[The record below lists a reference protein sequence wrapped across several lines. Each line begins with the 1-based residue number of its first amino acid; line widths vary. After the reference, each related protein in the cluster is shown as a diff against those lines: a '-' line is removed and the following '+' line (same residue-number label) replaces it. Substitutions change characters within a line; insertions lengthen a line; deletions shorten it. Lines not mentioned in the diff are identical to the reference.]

1 MSAMSVRIE
10 TLMEALVR
18 AGRDLL
24 RPTLLFH
31 VVWPPLAAFLLW
43 SVVAWFAWLP
53 AAGWIVTQLPDWSWL
68 DWFGPWLAHVAVFL
82 VFAPL
87 IYVTALLF
95 IAAFALPRMMA
106 IVAAR
111 DYPDVSRQGSPQAA
125 VWGSVWN
132 TLVAGTIFIA
142 GWLVSLPLLLIP
154 GALFVLPLFWSAWLN
169 QRAFRFDALAEHALP
184 TERETLFHRERGN
197 LFAGGL
203 ASALAGYIPIVHVLA
218 PGFAALLFVHLC
230 LAALRDLR
238 KQEGIT
244 L

>member
-1 MSAMSVRIE
+1 MSLRIE
-10 TLMEALVR
+10 ILTQTVLR
-18 AGRDLL
+18 AARDLT
-24 RPTLLFH
+24 RPALLFQ
-31 VVWPPLAAFLLW
+31 VIWPPLAAFVLW

-53 AAGWIVTQLPDWSWL
+53 AADWVVTQLPDWSWL
-68 DWFGPWLAHVAVFL
+68 NWFGPWLAHLAVFL

-111 DYPDVSRQGSPQAA
+111 DYPQLSRQGSPQAA
-125 VWGSVWN
+125 LWGSLWN
-132 TLVAGTIFIA
+132 TLAAGAIFVI

-184 TERETLFHRERGN
+184 LEREAIFRRERGN
-197 LFAGGL
+197 LFGAGL
-203 ASALAGYIPIVHVLA
+203 LSAVVGYVPVIHLLA

-230 LAALRDLR
+230 LAALRELR
-238 KQEGIT
+238 NQEGIT

>member
-1 MSAMSVRIE
+1 MSVRIE
-10 TLMEALVR
+10 TLMNALAR

-24 RPTLLFH
+24 RPALLFQ
-31 VVWPPLAAFLLW
+31 VIWPPLTAFLLW

-53 AAGWIVTQLPDWSWL
+53 AADWIVTQLPDWSWL
-68 DWFGPWLAHVAVFL
+68 NWFGPWLAHVAVFL

-87 IYVTALLF
+87 VYVTALLF

-125 VWGSVWN
+125 LWGSVWN
-132 TLVAGTIFIA
+132 TLVAGTIFIV

-154 GALFVLPLFWSAWLN
+154 GALFVLPLLWSAWLN

-184 TERETLFHRERGN
+184 DERETLFQRERGN
-197 LFAGGL
+197 LFAAGL
-203 ASALAGYIPIVHVLA
+203 ASALAGYVPVIHLLA

-238 KQEGIT
+238 KREGIT

>member
-1 MSAMSVRIE
+1 MSVRIE
-10 TLMEALVR
+10 TLTEALAR

-24 RPTLLFH
+24 RPALLFQ
-31 VVWPPLAAFLLW
+31 VIWPPLAAFLLW
-43 SVVAWFAWLP
+43 SVVAWFTWLP
-53 AAGWIVTQLPDWSWL
+53 AADWIVTQLPDWSWL
-68 DWFGPWLAHVAVFL
+68 AWFGPWLAHVAVFL

-106 IVAAR
+106 IVATR
-111 DYPDVSRQGSPQAA
+111 DYRDVSRHGSPQAA
-125 VWGSVWN
+125 LWGSLWN
-132 TLVAGTIFIA
+132 TLVAGTLFVV

-154 GALFVLPLFWSAWLN
+154 GALFVLPLLWSAWLN

-184 TERETLFHRERGN
+184 AEREAVFQRERGN
-197 LFAGGL
+197 LFGAGL
-203 ASALAGYIPIVHVLA
+203 ASALVGYVPVLHLLA

-230 LAALRDLR
+230 LAALRELR
-238 KQEGIT
+238 YKEGIT

>member
-1 MSAMSVRIE
+1 MSLRIDSL
-10 TLMEALVR
+10 TQTLVR
-18 AGRDLL
+18 AARDLS
-24 RPTLLFH
+24 RPAILFQ
-31 VVWPPLAAFLLW
+31 VVWPPLAAFAMW

-53 AAGWIVTQLPDWSWL
+53 AADWIVTQLPVWSWL
-68 DWFGPWLAHVAVFL
+68 DWFGPWLAHLVVFL

-111 DYPDVSRQGSPQAA
+111 DYPQLSRQGSPQAA
-125 VWGSVWN
+125 LWGSLWN
-132 TLVAGTIFIA
+132 TLAAGAIFVI

-154 GALFVLPLFWSAWLN
+154 GALFVLPLLWSAWLN

-184 TERETLFHRERGN
+184 LEREAIYRRERGN
-197 LFAGGL
+197 LFAAGL
-203 ASALAGYIPIVHVLA
+203 VSALVGYVPVIHLLA

-230 LAALRDLR
+230 LAALRELR
-238 KQEGIT
+238 KEEGIT

>member
-1 MSAMSVRIE
+1 MSVQFGS
-10 TLMEALVR
+10 LMDALAR
-18 AGRDLL
+18 SGRDLL
-24 RPTLLFH
+24 RPAVLFH
-31 VVWPPLAAFLLW
+31 VLWPPLAAFLLW

-53 AAGWIVTQLPDWSWL
+53 AADWITMQLPDWSWL
-68 DWFGPWLAHVAVFL
+68 NWFGPWLAHLAVFL

-95 IAAFALPRMMA
+95 IATFALPRMMA

-111 DYPDVSRQGSPQAA
+111 DYPGVSRQGSARAA
-125 VWGSVWN
+125 LWGSLWN
-132 TLVAGTIFIA
+132 TLVAGTIYVA
-142 GWLVSLPLLLIP
+142 GWLVTLPLLLIP
-154 GALFVLPLFWSAWLN
+154 GAILVLPLLWSAWLN

-184 TERETLFHRERGN
+184 AERDTLFRSQRAELLG
-197 LFAGGL
+197 AGL
-203 ASALAGYIPIVHVLA
+203 LSALVAYVPVIHLLA

>member
-1 MSAMSVRIE
+1 MSLRIE
-10 TLMEALVR
+10 SLTQTLVR
-18 AGRDLL
+18 AARDLA
-24 RPTLLFH
+24 RPDILFQ
-31 VVWPPLAAFLLW
+31 VIWPPLAAFLLW
-43 SVVAWFAWLP
+43 SAVAWFAWLP
-53 AAGWIVTQLPDWSWL
+53 AADWIVTQLPAWSWL

-111 DYPDVSRQGSPQAA
+111 DYPNLSRQGSPQAA
-125 VWGSVWN
+125 LWGSLWN
-132 TLVAGTIFIA
+132 TLAAGTIFVI
-142 GWLVSLPLLLIP
+142 GWLLSLPLLLIP
-154 GALFVLPLFWSAWLN
+154 GALFVLPLLWSAWLN

-184 TERETLFHRERGN
+184 TERDALFRRERGN
-197 LFAGGL
+197 LFGAGL
-203 ASALAGYIPIVHVLA
+203 LSALVGYVPVVHLLA

-230 LAALRDLR
+230 LAALRELR
-238 KQEGIT
+238 KEEGIT

>member
-1 MSAMSVRIE
+1 MSLRIDRL
-10 TLMEALVR
+10 TQTLVR
-18 AGRDLL
+18 AARDLG
-24 RPTLLFH
+24 RPAILFQ
-31 VVWPPLAAFLLW
+31 VVWPPLAAFALW

-53 AAGWIVTQLPDWSWL
+53 AADWIVTQLPDWSWL
-68 DWFGPWLAHVAVFL
+68 DWFGPWLAHVVVFL

-125 VWGSVWN
+125 LWGSLWN
-132 TLVAGTIFIA
+132 TLAAGAIFLI

-154 GALFVLPLFWSAWLN
+154 GALFVLPLLWSAWLN

-184 TERETLFHRERGN
+184 LEREAIFQRERGN
-197 LFAGGL
+197 LFAAGL
-203 ASALAGYIPIVHVLA
+203 VSALAGYVPVFHLLA

-230 LAALRDLR
+230 LAALRELR
-238 KQEGIT
+238 NEKGIT

>member
-1 MSAMSVRIE
+1 MSMRIE
-10 TLMEALVR
+10 ALMQACLR

-24 RPTLLFH
+24 RPALLFQ
-31 VVWPPLAAFLLW
+31 VLWPPVAAFLLW
-43 SVVAWFAWLP
+43 SAVAWFAWLP
-53 AAGWIVTQLPDWSWL
+53 AALWIEAQLPDWSWL
-68 DWFGPWLAHVAVFL
+68 NWFGPWLAHAVVFL

-111 DYPDVSRQGSPQAA
+111 DYPDLSRQGSAQAA
-125 VWGSVWN
+125 LWGSVWN
-132 TLVAGTIFIA
+132 TLAAGTIFIV
-142 GWLVSLPLLLIP
+142 GWLLSLPLLLIP
-154 GALFVLPLFWSAWLN
+154 GALLVLPLLWSAWLN

-184 TERETLFHRERGN
+184 DERARLFRREGGTLFG
-197 LFAGGL
+197 AGL
-203 ASALAGYIPIVHVLA
+203 VSALATYVPVVHLAA

-230 LAALRDLR
+230 LGALRDLR
-238 KQEGIT
+238 REEGIS

>member
-1 MSAMSVRIE
+1 MSLRIE
-10 TLMEALVR
+10 PLMDALVR

-24 RPTLLFH
+24 RPVLLFH
-31 VVWPPLAAFLLW
+31 VIWPPLAAFALW
-43 SVVAWFAWLP
+43 SIVAWFAWLP
-53 AAGWIVTQLPDWSWL
+53 AADWIVTQLPDWSWL

-95 IAAFALPRMMA
+95 IAAFALPRMMT

-111 DYPDVSRQGSPQAA
+111 DFPDLSRQGSPQAA
-125 VWGSVWN
+125 LWGSVWN
-132 TLVAGTIFIA
+132 TLVAGTIFIS
-142 GWLVSLPLLLIP
+142 GWLVTLPLLLVP
-154 GALFVLPLFWSAWLN
+154 GALFVLPLLWSAWLN
-169 QRAFRFDALAEHALP
+169 QRAFRYDALAEHAAP
-184 TERETLFHRERGN
+184 GEREFLFRRERGN
-197 LFAGGL
+197 LFAAGL
-203 ASALAGYIPIVHVLA
+203 ASALSGYVPVIHLLA

-238 KQEGIT
+238 KQEGII

>member
-1 MSAMSVRIE
+1 MSLRIE
-10 TLMEALVR
+10 SLTQTLVR
-18 AGRDLL
+18 ATRDLV
-24 RPTLLFH
+24 RPAILFQ
-31 VVWPPLAAFLLW
+31 VVWPPLAAFALW

-53 AAGWIVTQLPDWSWL
+53 AADWILTLLPDWSWL
-68 DWFGPWLAHVAVFL
+68 DWLGPWLAHVAVFL

-106 IVAAR
+106 LVAAR
-111 DYPDVSRQGSPQAA
+111 DYPQLSRQGSPQAA
-125 VWGSVWN
+125 LWGSLWN
-132 TLVAGTIFIA
+132 TLAAGTIFVI
-142 GWLVSLPLLLIP
+142 GWLLSLPLLLIP
-154 GALFVLPLFWSAWLN
+154 GALFVLPLLWSAWLN

-184 TERETLFHRERGN
+184 LEREAIFRRERGN
-197 LFAGGL
+197 LFAAGL
-203 ASALAGYIPIVHVLA
+203 ASALVGYVPVIHLLA